1 MTDRCFTTQLGAG
14 QALTLAATRSA
25 RRLVVTQGRL
35 WVTLTGGTEDHWL
48 SVGDGLTLPAGAQAV
63 AEAEA
68 WPQAAFQLLQ
78 PAVPRPARRAA
89 SARLPVFKFGVIT
102 S

>member
-35 WVTLTGGTEDHWL
+35 WVTLTGSAADHWL
-48 SVGDGLTLPAGAQAV
+48 SAGDGLTLPAGTQAV
-63 AEAEA
+63 AEAWPEA
-68 WPQAAFQLLQ
+68 SFQLLQ
-78 PAVPRPARRAA
+78 PAVPRSSPARA

>member
-25 RRLVVTQGRL
+25 RRLVVTQGRM
-35 WVTLTGGTEDHWL
+35 WVTLTGSAADHWL
-48 SVGDGLTLPAGAQAV
+48 SAGDGLTLPAGAQAV
-63 AEAEA
+63 AEA
-68 WPQAAFQLLQ
+68 WPQASFQLLQ